1 MAAVADLCIGEL
13 TKLRGKVIGSSC
25 NPFFLRSM
33 KKDAPEE
40 KSDEITKLPPNGSSS
55 SSSSLKSSKSQK
67 TMSETTVFLLMDR
80 FAPS

>member
-40 KSDEITKLPPNGSSS
+40 KADEITKLPPNGS